1 MANSVELRSPF
12 LNTEIINFVFGKLH
26 SKYKVNSGEK
36 KIILRKIATKVL
48 PKHFIFNKKKRFF
61 DS

>member
-12 LNTEIINFVFGKLH
+12 LNTEIINFVFGNYIQNTK
-26 SKYKVNSGEK
+26 NSGEK

-48 PKHFIFNKKKRFF
+48 PKHFIFNKKKVFR
-61 DS
+61 SYK